1 METYRLNNIIILI
14 LLLLN
19 VFLLILAG
27 SRYYAQQCA
36 ERALITETTSFLS
49 NHDTGIDPAFLRGS
63 TSGVSYSCSRAPD
76 EELSF
81 AEALLGNITRQDN
94 AGGGTHCY
102 TSASGIATFRASGA
116 VSVEYSAPALT
127 LSSAKEFV
135 RRYCPANY
143 KLSGTTLSKDED
155 RLTLTAIP
163 YLEGLPIYSAA
174 IQFVFENNVL
184 VSASGYFVPS
194 SAVQT
199 DSAEAITK
207 CSAVIYLIDDCNEQG
222 RICNTITEVSTGY
235 ILQSTASVPL
245 LLAPVYRICTNTY
258 NYYVN
263 ALTGHV
269 TLIR

>member
-1 METYRLNNIIILI
+1 M
-14 LLLLN
+14 
-19 VFLLILAG
+19 
-27 SRYYAQQCA
+27 
-36 ERALITETTSFLS
+36 
-49 NHDTGIDPAFLRGS
+49 
-63 TSGVSYSCSRAPD
+63 
-76 EELSF
+76 
-81 AEALLGNITRQDN
+81 
-94 AGGGTHCY
+94 
-102 TSASGIATFRASGA
+102 
-116 VSVEYSAPALT
+116 
-127 LSSAKEFV
+127 

-163 YLEGLPIYSAA
+163 YLEGLPVYSAA

-207 CSAVIYLIDDCNEQG
+207 CSAVIYLIDNCNEQG

-245 LLAPVYRICTNTY
+245 LLTPGLPDLHQYLQLLCKRSYGSCDADPVRSSPIQSLWKFFLKRFCSF
-258 NYYVN
+258 
-263 ALTGHV
+263 LTIGDFV
-269 TLIR
+269 IAFARKNDILIMDFYGVAFCLFLAGCDFLFNNIVGTR